1 MTTVL
6 TPPPDVEPAVRP
18 PSASAASPDE
28 PTPAPPRSRLQ
39 VLGATVRAHLTK
51 RRLVILVL
59 VIVAVALNEAVIT
72 NTMYER
78 RQHDLT
84 SQFAGQAT
92 SATLGFGDALAVLQI
107 PRIDLNLIV
116 SEGNSASTLRGGPA
130 HVLETPL
137 PGAGG
142 NTVIVGK
149 RSRYGAPFGRLPK
162 LEPGDE
168 IVLQVKGDAVRSYVV
183 SSAYDVEGGDDR
195 PFRATDTEHLTL
207 VTSGGGILSRDLH
220 VIEATPSG
228 TVSSSSDVGSQ
239 SSSAPAMYQPPS
251 VALRDAAR
259 TLLWLSVVVAIAW
272 LLMSARRVSVAA
284 RVAAFGPLVAYA
296 AFQLLLSIELLLP
309 LTR

>member
-1 MTTVL
+1 
-6 TPPPDVEPAVRP
+6 
-18 PSASAASPDE
+18 
-28 PTPAPPRSRLQ
+28 
-39 VLGATVRAHLTK
+39 
-51 RRLVILVL
+51 
-59 VIVAVALNEAVIT
+59 
-72 NTMYER
+72 
-78 RQHDLT
+78 
-84 SQFAGQAT
+84 
-92 SATLGFGDALAVLQI
+92 
-107 PRIDLNLIV
+107 
-116 SEGNSASTLRGGPA
+116 
-130 HVLETPL
+130 
-137 PGAGG
+137 
-142 NTVIVGK
+142 VIVGK
-149 RSRYGAPFGRLPK
+149 RSRYGAPFGRLPE